1 MNSAHKWLTEMFQIG
16 ITPVVQPCKVKHYKK
31 ESWKLLGKK
40 INHGVAHCP
49 NWKNK
54 SVKNF
59 FLNSSQMLRKYTFS
73 SNTQQNKH
81 ILRENVR
88 YKYLVLY

>member
-1 MNSAHKWLTEMFQIG
+1 MFKIG
-16 ITPVVQPCKVKHYKK
+16 ITPVVQLCKVTQYKK

-54 SVKNF
+54 SIQNF
-59 FLNSSQMLRKYTFS
+59 FLNSSQMLLKYTFS
-73 SNTQQNKH
+73 TNTQKTSSNKH
-81 ILRENVR
+81 KLRESIR
-88 YKYLVLY
+88 SKYLVLY